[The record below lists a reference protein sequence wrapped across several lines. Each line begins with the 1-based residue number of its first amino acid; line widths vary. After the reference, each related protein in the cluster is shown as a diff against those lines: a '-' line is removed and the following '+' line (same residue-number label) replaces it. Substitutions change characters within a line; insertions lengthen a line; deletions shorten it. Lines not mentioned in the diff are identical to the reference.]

1 MKQIFTAA
9 LALAVT
15 LSLSSC
21 GNRNASHDEHDHDH
35 AAHTH
40 EAHTHD
46 HSEHSHDEHDH
57 SAHNHDH
64 ADHDHADHD
73 HSTHNHADHDHSA
86 HSHEGHDHS
95 AHSHDHADHDHSAH
109 SHDHAEEG
117 HQHNENEITF
127 PAEQA
132 ARTDFKVEEIKPS
145 TFNHVIPCTARILA
159 AQGDEATVV
168 APIAGVVSFGGKR
181 LSTGAQVSRG
191 QSLFAISSRDLASGS
206 QVDKIAAEYRRAEAE
221 YNRLKQLVDDQ
232 IVSRSDFEA
241 AESAYLKAKAEYDAV
256 AARSSEKGS
265 NVGAPI
271 AGYITSLAVGEGDFV
286 EMGQPLATVSQN
298 RRLQLRA
305 DLPQRYYRELRTVT
319 TANIVDPA
327 TGESYRL
334 ADCGGRLLSVGRI
347 AESGST
353 LIPVTFEFDNRNDLP
368 QGAIVEAYLV
378 GAPIAE
384 ALVVPVTAVTEAQG
398 LYYVYV
404 QLDAECYERRE
415 VKLGASD
422 GERVQLL
429 SGIEAGDRVVTRG
442 AVNVKMAAASGA
454 IPHSHQH

>member
-1 MKQIFTAA
+1 MKQIFTAI

-15 LSLSSC
+15 FSLSSC
-21 GNRNASHDEHDHDH
+21 GNHTSNEEH
-35 AAHTH
+35 A
-40 EAHTHD
+40 
-46 HSEHSHDEHDH
+46 HDH
-57 SAHNHDH
+57 SAHAHEE
-64 ADHDHADHD
+64 HD
-73 HSTHNHADHDHSA
+73 HSTHDHSA
-86 HSHEGHDHS
+86 HSHDEHNHDEHNHSAHAHEDHDHSSHDHSAHAHEGHDHS
-95 AHSHDHADHDHSAH
+95 AHA
-109 SHDHAEEG
+109 AESE
-117 HQHNENEITF
+117 HKHNENEITF

-132 ARTDFKVEEIKPS
+132 ARTDFKVEQIQPR
-145 TFNHVIPCTARILA
+145 TFNRVIPCTARILA
-159 AQGDEATVV
+159 AQGDEAVMV
-168 APIAGVVSFGGKR
+168 APISGVVSFGGKR

-191 QSLFAISSRDLASGS
+191 QSLFAISSNNLASGS

-221 YNRLKQLVDDQ
+221 YNRLKKLVEDQ

-256 AARSSEKGS
+256 AAHSSDKGS

-271 AGYITSLAVGEGDFV
+271 AGYITSLAVSEGDFV
-286 EMGQPLATVSQN
+286 EMGQPLATISQN

-305 DLPQRYYRELRTVT
+305 DLPQRYYRELRTIT

-347 AESGST
+347 ADSGST

-378 GAPIAE
+378 GAPIAD

-415 VKLGASD
+415 VSLGASN
-422 GERVQLL
+422 GEEVQLL
-429 SGIEAGDRVVTRG
+429 AGIAAGERVVTRG
-442 AVNVKMAAASGA
+442 AINVKMAAASGA

>member
-1 MKQIFTAA
+1 MKQIFIAA
-9 LALAVT
+9 LTLAVT
-15 LSLSSC
+15 LSLGSC
-21 GNRNASHDEHDHDH
+21 GNSNASHDEHAHDH

-40 EAHTHD
+40 EG
-46 HSEHSHDEHDH
+46 
-57 SAHNHDH
+57 
-64 ADHDHADHD
+64 HD
-73 HSTHNHADHDHSA
+73 HSTHNHAEHTHEGHDHSAHEEHAEHDHSA
-86 HSHEGHDHS
+86 HSHEGHDH
-95 AHSHDHADHDHSAH
+95 AAHDHSAH
-109 SHDHAEEG
+109 AEEAHDHSTHNHAEEG
-117 HQHNENEITF
+117 HKHNENEITF

-132 ARTDFKVEEIKPS
+132 ARTDFKVEEIQPS

-191 QSLFAISSRDLASGS
+191 QSLFAISSSNLASGS
-206 QVDKIAAEYRRAEAE
+206 QVDKIAAEYHRAEGE

-241 AESAYLKAKAEYDAV
+241 AESAYLKAKAEYDAI

-265 NVGAPI
+265 SVGAPI
-271 AGYITSLAVGEGDFV
+271 GGYITSLAVSEGDFV

-305 DLPQRYYRELRTVT
+305 DLPQRYYRELRSIK

-347 AESGST
+347 ADSGST

-429 SGIEAGDRVVTRG
+429 TGIEAGERVVTRG

>member
-1 MKQIFTAA
+1 MKQIFTAI

-15 LSLSSC
+15 LSLGSC
-21 GNRNASHDEHDHDH
+21 GNRNASHDEHAHEGHDH

-40 EAHTHD
+40 EAH
-46 HSEHSHDEHDH
+46 
-57 SAHNHDH
+57 
-64 ADHDHADHD
+64 D
-73 HSTHNHADHDHSA
+73 HSTHN
-86 HSHEGHDHS
+86 HEGHDHS
-95 AHSHDHADHDHSAH
+95 AHEEHAAHDHSTHSHEGHEHAEEAHDHAAHDHSAH
-109 SHDHAEEG
+109 AEEAHDHSAHNHAEEG
-117 HQHNENEITF
+117 HKHNENEITF

-132 ARTDFKVEEIKPS
+132 ARTDFKVEEIQPS

-191 QSLFAISSRDLASGS
+191 QSLFAISSNNLASGS
-206 QVDKIAAEYRRAEAE
+206 QVDKIAAEYRRAEGE

-241 AESAYLKAKAEYDAV
+241 AESAYLKAKAEYDAI

-265 NVGAPI
+265 SVGAPI
-271 AGYITSLAVGEGDFV
+271 GGYITSLAVNEGDFV

-305 DLPQRYYRELRTVT
+305 DLPQRYYRELRSIK

-347 AESGST
+347 ADSGST

-429 SGIEAGDRVVTRG
+429 TGIEAGERVVTRG

>member
-1 MKQIFTAA
+1 MKQLFTAA
-9 LALAVT
+9 LAIAVAI
-15 LSLSSC
+15 SLSGC
-21 GNRNASHDEHDHDH
+21 GNRNASHDEHNHAHDH
-35 AAHTH
+35 ATHTH
-40 EAHTHD
+40 EAHD
-46 HSEHSHDEHDH
+46 HSS
-57 SAHNHDH
+57 
-64 ADHDHADHD
+64 HDHADHD
-73 HSTHNHADHDHSA
+73 HSTHDHSA
-86 HSHEGHDHS
+86 HDHTAHDHS
-95 AHSHDHADHDHSAH
+95 SHDHS
-109 SHDHAEEG
+109 HAEEE
-117 HQHNENEITF
+117 HKHNENEITF
-127 PAEQA
+127 PSYQAE
-132 ARTDFKVEEIKPS
+132 RTDFKVEQIEPT

-191 QSLFAISSRDLASGS
+191 QSLFAISSRELASGS
-206 QVDKIAAEYRRAEAE
+206 QVDKIAAEFRRAEAE
-221 YNRLKQLVDDQ
+221 YNRLKALVEDQ

-271 AGYITSLAVGEGDFV
+271 GGYITSIAVSEGDFV

-305 DLPQRYYRELRTVT
+305 DLPQRYYRELRSIK

-347 AESGST
+347 ADSGST
-353 LIPVTFEFDNRNDLP
+353 LIPVTFEFDNRIDLP

-384 ALVVPVTAVTEAQG
+384 ALVVPTTAVTEAQG

-442 AVNVKMAAASGA
+442 AINIKMAAASGA

>member
-1 MKQIFTAA
+1 MKRFFTAI

-15 LSLSSC
+15 LSLGSC
-21 GNRNASHDEHDHDH
+21 GNKTSHEEHAHDH
-35 AAHTH
+35 A
-40 EAHTHD
+40 
-46 HSEHSHDEHDH
+46 
-57 SAHNHDH
+57 
-64 ADHDHADHD
+64 
-73 HSTHNHADHDHSA
+73 A

-95 AHSHDHADHDHSAH
+95 SHDHSSHNHEGHSHEEEDHSSHDHSAH
-109 SHDHAEEG
+109 SHESHNHATHSHDGHDHAHEG
-117 HQHNENEITF
+117 HNHAAEVAEAEHKHNENEIIF

-132 ARTDFKVEEIKPS
+132 ARTDFKVEQIQPR
-145 TFNHVIPCTARILA
+145 TFNRVIPCTARILA
-159 AQGDEATVV
+159 AQGDEAVMV
-168 APIAGVVSFGGKR
+168 APISGVVSFGGKR

-191 QSLFAISSRDLASGS
+191 QALMTISSRDLASGS

-221 YNRLKQLVDDQ
+221 YNRLKQLVEDQ
-232 IVSRSDFEA
+232 IVSRSEFEA

-256 AARSSEKGS
+256 ASHSSDKGS

-271 AGYITSLAVGEGDFV
+271 AGYITSLAVSEGDFV
-286 EMGQPLATVSQN
+286 EMGQPLATISQN

-305 DLPQRYYRELRTVT
+305 DLPQRYYRELRTIT

-347 AESGST
+347 ADSGST

-378 GAPIAE
+378 GAPIAD
-384 ALVVPVTAVTEAQG
+384 ALVVPATAVTEAQG

-415 VKLGASD
+415 VALGASN
-422 GERVQLL
+422 GEEIQLL
-429 SGIEAGDRVVTRG
+429 SGINAGERVVTRG
-442 AVNVKMAAASGA
+442 AINVKMAAASGA

>member
-1 MKQIFTAA
+1 MKQLFTAV

-21 GNRNASHDEHDHDH
+21 GNRNTSHDEHAHDH
-35 AAHTH
+35 AGHTH
-40 EAHTHD
+40 EA
-46 HSEHSHDEHDH
+46 
-57 SAHNHDH
+57 
-64 ADHDHADHD
+64 HD
-73 HSTHNHADHDHSA
+73 HSTHN

-95 AHSHDHADHDHSAH
+95 AHSHEGHSHAKASDDHSTH
-109 SHDHAEEG
+109 NHAQPEAE
-117 HQHNENEITF
+117 HNHNENEITF
-127 PAEQA
+127 PADQA
-132 ARTDFKVEEIKPS
+132 ARTDFKVEEIVPS

-159 AQGDEATVV
+159 AQGDEATIV
-168 APIAGVVSFGGKR
+168 APISGVVSFGGKR

-191 QSLFAISSRDLASGS
+191 QSLFTISSRDLASGS
-206 QVDKIAAEYRRAEAE
+206 QVDKIAADYRRAEAE
-221 YNRLKQLVDDQ
+221 YNRLKQLIEEQ
-232 IVSRSDFEA
+232 IVSRSEFEA
-241 AESAYLKAKAEYDAV
+241 AENEYLKAKAEYDAV

-271 AGYITSLAVGEGDFV
+271 AGYITSLAVSEGDFV

-305 DLPQRYYRELRTVT
+305 DLPQRYYRELRTIK

-347 AESGST
+347 ADSGST

-368 QGAIVEAYLV
+368 QGAIVETYLI

-415 VKLGASD
+415 VTLGASN
-422 GERVQLL
+422 GELVQLL